1 MWHLKSIR
9 AKNLCSF
16 LEMDYYPKQGEAT
29 LIFGNNLDNDSQN
42 SNGSGKSAL
51 IEAIAIAL
59 TGEPL
64 RKVNVDEIINDTQDE
79 AAICAVLSNDALESQ
94 LTINRKL
101 SRKQPQAI
109 QVLLQTGPYDTDVEE
124 IVQATVA
131 DYNKYI
137 LDQLGL
143 SKDDIFAN
151 FILTARKYKS
161 FLASSDKEKKEIINR
176 FSNGV
181 LVDQSIE
188 ALQSDMVPVQEELN
202 GAEKQVATCIGRVDA
217 MATEIEKA
225 INESE
230 ERRLNSESRI
240 KNWEDLIA
248 SKRADIRL
256 AKDNITGIE
265 VSLDGLDVLDEDMQK
280 IEKSDVDALEALT
293 TIEERFKSNNLA
305 LTTDYRRE
313 MTVLQTQVQSAKE
326 NVSTLNQSISALR
339 KALETAEN
347 DYSITSK
354 DLQSQK
360 ADTAH
365 QIEQCDKR
373 LNDLTVEVKE
383 LQHAENELE
392 TKQKSKKREIA
403 NIENQDR
410 KSVV

>member
-16 LEMDYYPKQGEAT
+16 LEMDYSPKQGEAT

-79 AAICAVLSNDALESQ
+79 AAICAILSNDALESQ

-188 ALQSDMVPVQEELN
+188 ALQSDMAPVQEELN

-230 ERRLNSESRI
+230 ERRLNNESRI

-326 NVSTLNQSISALR
+326 NVSTLNQSISTLVS
-339 KALETAEN
+339 L
-347 DYSITSK
+347 
-354 DLQSQK
+354 
-360 ADTAH
+360 
-365 QIEQCDKR
+365 
-373 LNDLTVEVKE
+373 
-383 LQHAENELE
+383 
-392 TKQKSKKREIA
+392 KKC
-403 NIENQDR
+403 
-410 KSVV
+410 